1 MCAFWNKSDEYEA
14 IVNRQVKKNE
24 KFSDLYSSSAFV
36 CFATEQPLMVY
47 LAAAADFDV
56 SSSGLMSASLYVP
69 KVVACTGISRAR
81 LIALLSR
88 LCSFFK

>member
-1 MCAFWNKSDEYEA
+1 M
-14 IVNRQVKKNE
+14 
-24 KFSDLYSSSAFV
+24 
-36 CFATEQPLMVY
+36 TY

-56 SSSGLMSASLYVP
+56 SSSGMMSASLYVS
-69 KVVACTGISRAR
+69 KVVACTGISTAS